1 VYVKALNLRKQPH
14 HMEIQQGTGILLQNR
29 RSTNKRDTL
38 TIFGRGH
45 LQAKTGVI
53 TTALTTAIVVI
64 ASIAIIIIFEYML
77 DVTSPANQNLA
88 FAQGSNESSSLS
100 VCSFEFW

>member
-1 VYVKALNLRKQPH
+1 
-14 HMEIQQGTGILLQNR
+14 MEIQQGTGILLQNR
-29 RSTNKRDTL
+29 RSTNKRDIL
-38 TIFGRGH
+38 YTIFGRGH

-100 VCSFEFW
+100 ICSFEFW

>member
-1 VYVKALNLRKQPH
+1 LRKQPH

-29 RSTNKRDTL
+29 RSTNKRDIL
-38 TIFGRGH
+38 YTIFGRGH

-88 FAQGSNESSSLS
+88 FAQGSNESSSSS